1 MSNAFSGCSG
11 LDNILKGLEDKG
23 GSVPVVKPQAIK
35 KKHKLKHGGAKA
47 KAKAKAKPKKALA
60 PVAVAPAGAVEVAPA
75 PGDVEVAPAPG
86 AVEVAPAHG
95 AVVVAPA
102 LKASRKC
109 VTSRAY
115 HAAKKLC
122 KHDGK
127 SAPEQLAAAQ
137 KAYKEA
143 GAKWDQEHA

>member
-75 PGDVEVAPAPG
+75 PG

-115 HAAKKLC
+115 HAAKKLS
-122 KHDGK
+122 KGDGK
-127 SAPEQLAAAQ
+127 SPEEQLAAAQ